1 MKSYL
6 SDINRLHQWSSNQI
20 KRYQDK
26 QIQKVLRYAS
36 TVPIYKK
43 LYQKNHCDPS
53 RIKQISD
60 LSTLPLITKEDM
72 NQYGE
77 VGKIPKGRKPGEYVQ
92 VGTSGTTGK
101 SLTIYVDMFD
111 IVIGLFGYLR
121 SIREYG
127 INWRTHRLS
136 IIGDFAEHTAE
147 SGYVNRGL
155 LPNSWF
161 RSLFQSI
168 QWLDTNDSP
177 EKVLTSLNEFQPDF
191 IGGYTGMLGHL
202 AVLKSKGFGKQVNPR
217 LIASTGAILDPP
229 LKTFIEDSFNTTVFE
244 VYGATETG
252 PIAFQCQKKRI
263 YHIMSDLLYLEF
275 LDKDNQPVSSR
286 KPGRLV
292 VTKLYGGGTPIIRY
306 DAINDIVAPLYET
319 HHCGV
324 AGGLIDRI
332 YGRDSIRLYRRDGK
346 IVLPSAFTT
355 IFSRLLY
362 EYQTSKIRDLK
373 VTQKDLYHIDVQ
385 VVLDEKSRNEPPSFS
400 VLQDIIMSGF
410 HDKFGDDVQISVAE
424 VTVVKR
430 DEPRVISHVDPK
442 TLSFTGYL

>member
-424 VTVVKR
+424 VTEVKR